1 MKIFGTAQI
10 LRWIMAPMAAFLLF
24 SAEGWAQSA
33 EGKVMTP
40 EDYAEKETER
50 LESLLSLEGWQVFYV
65 DSTLQHNY
73 VSLQDELTAMKSA
86 KVDNYNL
93 YQAVQDKW
101 MEKTDSSF
109 QKYFTPEQ
117 WNRYLKNGA
126 AKRQK
131 ARAKRAAK
139 H

>member
-1 MKIFGTAQI
+1 
-10 LRWIMAPMAAFLLF
+10 MAVMAAALIF
-24 SAEGWAQSA
+24 SAEGRAQSA
-33 EGKVMTP
+33 EGKNMTP
-40 EDYAEKETER
+40 EDYAVKEAER
-50 LESLLSLEGWQVFYV
+50 LESLLALEGWQTFYV

-73 VSLQDELTAMKSA
+73 THLQDELNELKSS
-86 KVDNYNL
+86 KVDNYDL

-101 MEKTDSSF
+101 MEKTDSAF

-117 WNRYLKNGA
+117 WGRYLKNGA

-139 H
+139 